1 MLQFSGIKL
10 LKFIGMLALVLFAW
24 SGTLLAL
31 TFTAPPG
38 QPLAIVTLPG
48 RGLDVVASADG
59 SFEGFGGPIVVT
71 RSKEA
76 GFVRRLYAAGAL
88 MVIDAR
94 VVLACH
100 SFFAREKRGTERGV

>member
-1 MLQFSGIKL
+1 MGFV
-10 LKFIGMLALVLFAW
+10 KFIAMLALVLLAW
-24 SGTLLAL
+24 SGVLLAL

-48 RGLDVVASADG
+48 RALEVVAAADG
-59 SFEGFGGPIVVT
+59 SFEGFGGPAVIT

-94 VVLACH
+94 IVLACH
-100 SFFAREKRGTERGV
+100 SLFARERRGT

>member
-1 MLQFSGIKL
+1 MRF
-10 LKFIGMLALVLFAW
+10 LKFIGMLALALLAW
-24 SGTLLAL
+24 SGILLAL

-48 RGLDVVASADG
+48 RGLDVVAAADG
-59 SFEGFGGPIVVT
+59 SFEGFGGPAVIT

-100 SFFAREKRGTERGV
+100 NLLAKAKTQG

>member
-1 MLQFSGIKL
+1 MRF
-10 LKFIGMLALVLFAW
+10 LKFIGMLALALLAW
-24 SGTLLAL
+24 SGILLAL

-48 RGLDVVASADG
+48 RGLDVVAAADG
-59 SFEGFGGPIVVT
+59 SFEGFGGPAVIT
-71 RSKEA
+71 RSTEA
-76 GFVRRLYAAGAL
+76 GFVHRLYAAGAL

-100 SFFAREKRGTERGV
+100 SLFAKAKTQG